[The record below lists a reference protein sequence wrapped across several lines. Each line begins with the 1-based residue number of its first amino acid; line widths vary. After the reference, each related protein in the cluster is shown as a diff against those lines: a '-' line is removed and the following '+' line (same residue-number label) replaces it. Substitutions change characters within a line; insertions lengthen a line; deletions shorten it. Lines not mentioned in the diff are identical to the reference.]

1 MIANLQFYLRIT
13 SRMGEGGERYGGF
26 LLNCTKIPLIVLCWK
41 SRQSTLLVDFE
52 IESVFQAGRKKI
64 KFYI

>member
-13 SRMGEGGERYGGF
+13 SRMGGGREYGGF

-41 SRQSTLLVDFE
+41 SRQSTLLVDFK

>member
-13 SRMGEGGERYGGF
+13 SRGGREYGGF
-26 LLNCTKIPLIVLCWK
+26 LLNCTKIPPIVLCWK
-41 SRQSTLLVDFE
+41 SRQSTLLVDFK

-64 KFYI
+64 EFYI